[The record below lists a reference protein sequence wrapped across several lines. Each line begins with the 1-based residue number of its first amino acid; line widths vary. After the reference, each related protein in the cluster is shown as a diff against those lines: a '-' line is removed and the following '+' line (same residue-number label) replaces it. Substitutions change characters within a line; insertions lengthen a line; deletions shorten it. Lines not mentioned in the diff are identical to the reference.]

1 MLCYIVSCYVKVSVC
16 PGLQYKTSHECAY
29 QKCVLCYTVQCWAD
43 DEITR
48 CSAGYCGVVQS
59 CNDHSGLSLQVE
71 QRGHNLQLSAGSDD
85 RGYQKWAKTR
95 WSDIWVSG
103 CTNSWRRHSL
113 YSMHW
118 WTVDDIHPLVLT
130 ICCSTS
136 ACCSVEDPL
145 WLPQMDVMLL
155 LLLLL
160 LISITI
166 YGALG
171 HVTPLG
177 LAHVH
182 QFGNFYW
189 HICSEQW

>member
-1 MLCYIVSCYVKVSVC
+1 MSQNMMVRYLGV
-16 PGLQYKTSHECAY
+16 GLYKQLKTTQFIFDTSM
-29 QKCVLCYTVQCWAD
+29 D
-43 DEITR
+43 R
-48 CSAGYCGVVQS
+48 QS
-59 CNDHSGLSLQVE
+59 
-71 QRGHNLQLSAGSDD
+71 
-85 RGYQKWAKTR
+85 
-95 WSDIWVSG
+95 
-103 CTNSWRRHSL
+103 
-113 YSMHW
+113 
-118 WTVDDIHPLVLT
+118 VDDIHPLVLT

-160 LISITI
+160 LLISITI

-182 QFGNFYW
+182 QFGNFY
-189 HICSEQW
+189 